1 MVRINEVSCQVV
13 DTSVKSYG
21 YGAVRSCSKLDSD
34 GWLEG
39 WSMAGEHGRWA
50 MAHTFDSLKHAMK
63 VLLNYLRIEYE
74 LLVLTFDGKENRQS
88 VKCQ

>member
-1 MVRINEVSCQVV
+1 
-13 DTSVKSYG
+13 
-21 YGAVRSCSKLDSD
+21 
-34 GWLEG
+34 
-39 WSMAGEHGRWA
+39 MAGEHGRWA

-88 VKCQ
+88 VECQ